1 MPSNAELIDEFCSA
15 LWLEDGLAQATL
27 QAYRSDLTQLNQ
39 WLAEHFGG
47 KAAEEQPFT
56 HTTTEELRNHIHDLL
71 ELKPSSLNRKTSCY
85 KRFFLWLNTT
95 HKRIDNPCQ
104 GLRSAKQ
111 GLRVPKTLTEQQVL
125 DLLAAPDVHTPAGVR
140 DHAMLELMYASGLRV
155 SELVNMPLRAID
167 LNAGAVKVLG
177 KGNKERLVPM
187 GEPARL
193 AIQLYAQQARG
204 ALLKGKT
211 SDFLFVTHFGKPM
224 TRQGFWKNIK
234 RLALLAGIN
243 TPVSPHVLRHAFATH
258 LINHG
263 ADLRVVQLLLGH
275 ADIGTTQIYTHVAK
289 EELRGALETGHPLGS
304 DKSGKNL

>member
-1 MPSNAELIDEFCSA
+1 MPSNAELIDEFCTA

-39 WLAEHFGG
+39 WLGEHFGG
-47 KAAEEQPFT
+47 KTAEEQPFT
-56 HTTTEELRNHIHDLL
+56 HISTEALRNHVHDLIT
-71 ELKPSSLNRKTSCY
+71 LKPSSLNRKMSCY
-85 KRFFLWLNTT
+85 KRFFLWMNTT
-95 HKRIDNPCQ
+95 HKRTDNPCQ

-111 GLRVPKTLTEQQVL
+111 GLRVPKTLSEQQVL
-125 DLLAAPDVHTPAGVR
+125 DLLATPDVNTPAGLR

-187 GEPARL
+187 GNPARL
-193 AIQLYAQQARG
+193 ALVLYLQQSRAT
-204 ALLKGKT
+204 LLAERK
-211 SDFLFVTHFGKPM
+211 SDFLFVTHHARPM

-234 RLALLAGIN
+234 RYALLAGI
-243 TPVSPHVLRHAFATH
+243 TTDISPHVLRHAFATH
-258 LINHG
+258 LLNHG

-275 ADIGTTQIYTHVAK
+275 ADIGTTQIYTHLAK
-289 EELRGALETGHPLGS
+289 EHLQTLLNQAHPLS
-304 DKSGKNL
+304 KSR